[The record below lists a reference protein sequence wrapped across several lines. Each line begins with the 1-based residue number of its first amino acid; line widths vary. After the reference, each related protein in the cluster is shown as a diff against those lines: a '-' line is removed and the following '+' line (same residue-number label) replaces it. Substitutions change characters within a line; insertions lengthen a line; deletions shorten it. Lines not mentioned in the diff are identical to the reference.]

1 METGDIYLASL
12 LFCLGFVIYL
22 AKSIAS
28 GDQDSWSVILAKA
41 VLNGVTSLFAGA
53 LLLYTAAPMLAVVAL
68 AAILGTLGS
77 EVVIKIA
84 RDKLERSVDT
94 LQKSINKDEGE

>member
-1 METGDIYLASL
+1 MNTGDIYIASI

-28 GDQDSWSVILAKA
+28 ANQDSWTVILAKA

-53 LLLYTAAPMLAVVAL
+53 LLLYTAAPFLAVVAL

-77 EVVIKIA
+77 EVVIKLV
-84 RDKLERSVDT
+84 RNKLERSVDT